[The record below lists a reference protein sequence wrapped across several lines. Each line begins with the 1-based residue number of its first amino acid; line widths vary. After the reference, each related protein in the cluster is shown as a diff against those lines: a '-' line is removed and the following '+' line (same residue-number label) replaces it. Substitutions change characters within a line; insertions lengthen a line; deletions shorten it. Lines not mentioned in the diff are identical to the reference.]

1 MKPKGLR
8 LQRNMEKGTF
18 AMEVQAVCPYKAG
31 RDRWVWVT
39 LTTPTETCLLLTFVQ
54 HCSEPFAMAT

>member
-1 MKPKGLR
+1 MKPKGPR

-31 RDRWVWVT
+31 RDRWVWVA
-39 LTTPTETCLLLTFVQ
+39 LTTA
-54 HCSEPFAMAT
+54 H